1 MDSFRTRA
9 FLTLTALIV
18 MGGGQP
24 TLAAEV
30 SRHPDACEVLATTG
44 RSEAGRARESGETC
58 ARVDHRLSPRVLRPP
73 ARTRERPIDRLRSRG
88 EGAPKAT
95 GDKGARRQFN
105 AEQRNGR

>member
-1 MDSFRTRA
+1 MDSLRTRA
-9 FLTLTALIV
+9 FLTLAVLIV
-18 MGGGQP
+18 IGGGQP
-24 TLAAEV
+24 ALAVEV

-58 ARVDHRLSPRVLRPP
+58 ARVDHRLPPRVVRPP